1 MIDKKIGY
9 SMKKILALL
18 LIASLAL
25 VSLMAVDTTSDIS
38 DRNITING
46 AVAEEDYEFSI
57 YYKADQGL
65 EKIEGDSYE
74 ISTEFDIS
82 KSRSATKVF
91 RLKRSPGNLN
101 NDMKLDISLLPSEFV
116 GTVNGKENYRTGVTP
131 TVKLFTNDTLVELES
146 QTKNADGST
155 SAEIIIPAGKNKN
168 EKLIL
173 GFRFKIAGDS
183 LLPAGSYTSNVLLT
197 YTYD

>member
-1 MIDKKIGY
+1 
-9 SMKKILALL
+9 MKKILALL

-25 VSLMAVDTTSDIS
+25 ASLMAVDETSANS
-38 DRNITING
+38 DRNIIING
-46 AVAEEDYEFSI
+46 AVAEEAYEFSL
-57 YYKADQGL
+57 YFKAETGL
-65 EKIEGDSYE
+65 EKVEDDNYIID
-74 ISTEFDIS
+74 TNFDIS
-82 KSRSATKVF
+82 QARSATKVF

-101 NDMKLDISLLPSEFV
+101 SDMKLAISLLPSEFV

-155 SAEIIIPAGKNKN
+155 SAEIIIPAGKNRN
-168 EKLIL
+168 EKLVL

-183 LLPAGSYTSNVLLT
+183 QIPAGNYTSNVIFT